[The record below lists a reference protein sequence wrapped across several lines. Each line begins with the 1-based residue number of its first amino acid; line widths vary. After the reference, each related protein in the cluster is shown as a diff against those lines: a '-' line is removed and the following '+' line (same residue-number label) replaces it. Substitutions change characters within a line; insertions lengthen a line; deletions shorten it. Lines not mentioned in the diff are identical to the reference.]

1 MWAESRTG
9 RNKLAA
15 INHILSSLAGLCRLF
30 IFNPAFKRRAILIT
44 NSKIRRV
51 STAKPQQLPR
61 FFSLVRANFVRRA
74 ESAEP
79 DEQFRVYLDPDVDHH
94 RPRRDEPPGWHRT
107 RFLPAPTESDGRSPR
122 CFHCRNFA
130 RPRFKLVGRI

>member
-1 MWAESRTG
+1 VSRRNDLFLCLPYGVRPTFKKVRNREDALAPAAAG
-9 RNKLAA
+9 RDGCATQICYA
-15 INHILSSLAGLCRLF
+15 
-30 IFNPAFKRRAILIT
+30 T
-44 NSKIRRV
+44 NRQPFV
-51 STAKPQQLPR
+51 AR
-61 FFSLVRANFVRRA
+61 FSGSARANLVRRA
-74 ESAEP
+74 EPAEP